1 MKSSEWPE
9 HLKKGALGEEVACGY
24 LSDLRWPILA
34 RNVRLK
40 RGELDIIA
48 KDGDELVVV
57 EVRYRSVGLVMPPE
71 ESVGPRKLRKLVL
84 AGSAYVEKIRWEG
97 FWRID
102 LIAITELNGKLSL
115 EHLRDIT
122 GGDVS
127 V

>member
-1 MKSSEWPE
+1 MKPSEWPE

>member
-1 MKSSEWPE
+1 MKFCDWPE
-9 HLKKGALGEEVACGY
+9 HLKKGVQGEDLACEYISG
-24 LSDLRWPILA
+24 LRWPILA

-84 AGSAYVEKIRWEG
+84 AGSAYVDRIGWEG

-102 LIAITELNGKLSL
+102 LIAITDLNGKLSL

>member
-48 KDGDELVVV
+48 KDCDELVVV

>member
-1 MKSSEWPE
+1 MKPSEWPE

-24 LSDLRWPILA
+24 LSDLCWPILA

-102 LIAITELNGKLSL
+102 LIAITDLNGKLSL

>member
-1 MKSSEWPE
+1 MKFCDWPE
-9 HLKKGALGEEVACGY
+9 HLKKGVQGEELACDY
-24 LSDLRWPILA
+24 ISSLRWTILA
-34 RNVRLK
+34 RNVRFK

-71 ESVGPRKLRKLVL
+71 ASVGPVKLRKLVL
-84 AGSAYVEKIRWEG
+84 AGSAYVDRIGWDG

-102 LIAITELNGKLSL
+102 LIAITDLNGKLSL

>member
-1 MKSSEWPE
+1 MKPSEWPE
-9 HLKKGALGEEVACGY
+9 HLKKGALGEELACGY

-71 ESVGPRKLRKLVL
+71 ESVGPRKLRKLIL
-84 AGSAYVEKIRWEG
+84 AGSAYVDRIGWEG

-102 LIAITELNGKLSL
+102 LIAITDLNGKLSL

>member
-24 LSDLRWPILA
+24 LSDLRWPILD